1 MSKEPK
7 TTQTKTEEN
16 KLFADTNITWKSGR
30 LVRDA
35 EVVSEGKFAKIVLAN
50 NKEYMDGEEVKTLTN
65 YFDVLVSQN
74 LKDTF
79 NTAKDLKKGDW
90 IYLKGNDATRP
101 VDTLQG
107 YKENVLTIYAYEV
120 GLKKAK
126 QASVASKEAPA
137 PVEA

>member
-1 MSKEPK
+1 MSKETK
-7 TTQTKTEEN
+7 TTKSQQQEKT
-16 KLFADTNITWKSGR
+16 LFADTNITWKSGR

-35 EVVSEGKFAKIVLAN
+35 EIVSEGKFAKIILAN
-50 NKEYMDGEEVKTLTN
+50 NKEYRDGEQVKTLTN

-90 IYLKGNDATRP
+90 IYLKGNDSTRP
-101 VDTLQG
+101 IDTLQG

-120 GLKKAK
+120 GLKKSKGAGL
-126 QASVASKEAPA
+126 ASESVPA
-137 PVEA
+137 PTET